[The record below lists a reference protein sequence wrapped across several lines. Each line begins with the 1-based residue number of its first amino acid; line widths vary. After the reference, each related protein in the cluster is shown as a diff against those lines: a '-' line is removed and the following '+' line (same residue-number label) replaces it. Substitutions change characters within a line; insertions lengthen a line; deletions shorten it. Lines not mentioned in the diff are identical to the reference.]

1 MSKNSY
7 RVKFVGSRVKR
18 ELARVPQPD
27 RDIIAQALRSLAD
40 APRPYGIK
48 QLGPGIYRL
57 RVGNY
62 RVIYR
67 VLDDECLVLIGRIAR
82 RSERTYHKWQQLFEE
97 PADYEIES
105 QPAIPLTTPG
115 RSGP

>member
-1 MSKNSY
+1 MHSRY

-18 ELARVPQPD
+18 ELARIPQPD
-27 RDIIAQALRSLAD
+27 RDRIAKALRSLAD

-48 QLGPGIYRL
+48 QLSPGVYRL

-67 VLDDECLVLIGRIAR
+67 VLDEERLVIVGRVCR
-82 RSERTYHKWQQLFEE
+82 RSERTYRQWRQLFEE
-97 PADYEIES
+97 PAEYDAES
-105 QPAIPLTTPG
+105 RLFQEVTDV
-115 RSGP
+115 